1 VQPRLTSALNHHSPS
16 LGAGAGGASTAYHLS
31 KYTTEAGIP
40 TNITVFE
47 RSSYVGGRTTTVDAW
62 SDPYTPIELGGSI
75 FVEVNHILVNA
86 SRDFH
91 LSTSSFDR
99 PTPANTPELGIWN
112 GLEFIVT
119 THSEDGWWEK
129 AKLLWRYGLAP
140 IKTNSLMKSTVSKF
154 LQMYEEPLF
163 PWPSLN
169 DAVEQIGL
177 KETVAV
183 TGEQFLQKNGIGAKF
198 GWEIIQA
205 ATRVNYAANIGLI
218 HGLETMVCMATSGAM
233 AIQGGNWQIFA
244 NMLKSSATTHLN
256 TTITAISKQPD
267 ATYEL
272 TTSDGQ
278 VSVFDTVVLAA
289 PFQFSKLVIDPPPQN
304 TPEQIPYVNLHVT
317 LFASPHELDPAAFGL
332 APGEKV
338 PQFVLTTLA
347 PDENP
352 GSDPKGVGK
361 PGFFSVSIVGD
372 GLNPLSTPK
381 NRPEYIYKIFSPDLV
396 DSEFLSK
403 LLGRHVSFDSAAAEG
418 DADIDP
424 NGPVSWIHR
433 KLWQSYP
440 YEYPRVTFEEIKLD
454 EGLWYTSGIESFI
467 STMETSALMG
477 KNVAK
482 LVVDEWI
489 EHDAEAKETLLKVQG
504 DGAWEFDGFKKDED
518 KEQVELKAKR

>member
-1 VQPRLTSALNHHSPS
+1 
-16 LGAGAGGASTAYHLS
+16 
-31 KYTTEAGIP
+31 
-40 TNITVFE
+40 
-47 RSSYVGGRTTTVDAW
+47 
-62 SDPYTPIELGGSI
+62 
-75 FVEVNHILVNA
+75 VEVNHILVNA